1 MTAEERLK
9 LQFISKFLNKYSY
22 VYTHVCMR
30 KKTFCCFFSNI
41 KLLIMA
47 LYFSDPVKFCRT
59 QIRISTVA
67 KQYFHI

>member
-1 MTAEERLK
+1 M
-9 LQFISKFLNKYSY
+9 
-22 VYTHVCMR
+22 CMR